1 MSGAGPE
8 RLYPG
13 PLPGRAQIP
22 ATQTMA
28 AAALRQVGSRPSA
41 GVWGALR
48 GGALPGGPLAGGP
61 SGGAQ
66 VLPHSGSAAGSQGG
80 GSPLERSTRL

>member
-13 PLPGRAQIP
+13 PRPGRAQIP
-22 ATQTMA
+22 TTQTMA
-28 AAALRQVGSRPSA
+28 TAALRQVGSRPSA

-48 GGALPGGPLAGGP
+48 GGALPGPLAGGP

-66 VLPHSGSAAGSQGG
+66 VLPNSGSAAGSQGG
-80 GSPLERSTRL
+80 GGPLERSTRL